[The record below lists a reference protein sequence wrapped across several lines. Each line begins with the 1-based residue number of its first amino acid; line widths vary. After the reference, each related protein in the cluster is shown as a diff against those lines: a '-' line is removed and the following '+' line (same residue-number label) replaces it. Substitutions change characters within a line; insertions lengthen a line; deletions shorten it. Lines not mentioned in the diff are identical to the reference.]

1 MGMRVRPFAS
11 VLSLAVLVGCS
22 SMQRVPVDFITEEK
36 PAEVRLAN
44 SYGIVT
50 TLHNPR
56 LSGDTIYGN
65 ALGKDAPV
73 AIPLRQIEGISTRRF
88 DKGRT
93 TALVVG
99 SVAVMSLSAWAMFG
113 ASSGDIEV
121 TCDYSTRSLESNG
134 GAPVC
139 TQRQQ

>member
-1 MGMRVRPFAS
+1 MNRRLLMCGL
-11 VLSLAVLVGCS
+11 VLAAACS
-22 SMQRVPVDFITEEK
+22 SMQRVPVAFIADEK
-36 PAEVRLAN
+36 PAEIRLAN

-50 TLHNPR
+50 TVHNPR
-56 LSGDTIYGN
+56 LSGDTIYGK
-65 ALGKDAPV
+65 ALGQDEPV

-99 SVAVMSLSAWAMFG
+99 SVAVMGLSVWAMFG
-113 ASSGDIEV
+113 GSSGDTEV
-121 TCDYSTRSLESNG
+121 TCDYSTRALESNG

-139 TQRQQ
+139 TQRQP